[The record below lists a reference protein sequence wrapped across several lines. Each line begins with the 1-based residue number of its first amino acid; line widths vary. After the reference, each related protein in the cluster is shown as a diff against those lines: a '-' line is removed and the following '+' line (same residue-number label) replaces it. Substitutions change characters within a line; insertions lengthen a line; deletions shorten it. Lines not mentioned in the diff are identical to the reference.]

1 MNLKTSKTLQVK
13 KCPEILSPTVGLIH
27 IIDINATEVTRI
39 SDLIMYK
46 NTGLQ
51 KKTSYKYD
59 YGLYLLWVNLVSR
72 YLTITNKHRIKSLTI

>member
-39 SDLIMYK
+39 SDLIIYK

-51 KKTSYKYD
+51 KKKKVTNMIMVYIY
-59 YGLYLLWVNLVSR
+59 YGLIWLVD
-72 YLTITNKHRIKSLTI
+72 I